1 MKVWPKVLFV
11 SNSSSGG
18 GAERATNLIVNALY
32 LRGVSISLCT
42 INEGPTDLF
51 APSCPTLDLNRRS
64 QSGIFET
71 VGTMFR
77 FRSIVK
83 KCRPE
88 VVVFGC
94 ELPELFALTLPK
106 RFRKIV
112 VLHTSEPWIGK
123 RILGRLV
130 RFLLSHHKVS
140 WIAVSAHLKVWPLHK
155 LPDAVIPNPV
165 ITVGK
170 SWNANQSNFKKISRL
185 VFIGRL
191 SEEKQ
196 PHLVL
201 ELSKLTRLPS
211 LLIGSGNLEEELR
224 SIARKYSLQTKFC
237 GYVLNP
243 WGELFV
249 GDLLIVPSRFEG
261 DGLVIL
267 EAIRN
272 KVPLVLNDVPDLR
285 RFGLSNDFYF
295 KSISDLATEINNG
308 SLNLSRLI
316 VPVEAQNRILRGRDL
331 DIIAETWE
339 RYFVRVND
347 AYRER

>member
-1 MKVWPKVLFV
+1 MKFGPKVLFV

-18 GAERATNLIVNALY
+18 GAERAANLIVNSLY
-32 LRGVSISLCT
+32 LRGMSISLCT
-42 INEGPTDLF
+42 INEGPLDLF
-51 APSCPTLDLNRRS
+51 APSCPTLRLNRRS
-64 QSGIFET
+64 RSGIYET
-71 VGTMFR
+71 VVAMFR
-77 FRSIVK
+77 FRSMVK
-83 KCRPE
+83 RYRPE

-94 ELPELFALTLPK
+94 ELPELFALTLPG
-106 RFRKIV
+106 RFQKIV
-112 VLHTSEPWIGK
+112 VLHTSEPWIGR
-123 RILGRLV
+123 RILGKLV
-130 RFLLSHHKVS
+130 RFLLSQHNVS
-140 WIAVSAHLKVWPLHK
+140 WIAVSEHLKVWPLNR

-165 ITVGK
+165 ITLGT
-170 SWNANQSNFKKISRL
+170 SWNANQSKLEKISRL
-185 VFIGRL
+185 VFVGRL

-211 LLIGSGNLEEELR
+211 LFIGTGNLEEELR
-224 SIARKYSLQTKFC
+224 SIADKNSLQTHFS

-243 WGELFV
+243 WAEVFI

-285 RFGLSNDFYF
+285 RFGLDDDFYF
-295 KSISDLATEINNG
+295 KSISDLAAEIMNG

-331 DIIAETWE
+331 ENVADMWE
-339 RYFVRVND
+339 RYFVHVND
-347 AYRER
+347 TYRNN